1 MYGNNLKASKIYRLR
16 IPLFKGDD
24 AAGASG
30 IGNVKYFF
38 PDTPVLDNSCI
49 VGIEAHLSTQSALL
63 GDITRYEDG
72 KQNVTKMDAKTI
84 FVTIYGADKTQH
96 FASIPLISLFPNNAG
111 TNKRVNPYYGK
122 INTAM
127 SYCMLSNPTGSEL
140 GDKYFVN
147 LTFYYNPIN

>member
-1 MYGNNLKASKIYRLR
+1 MYGNNITAAKTFRLR
-16 IPLFKGDD
+16 VPLFKTED

-30 IGNVKYFF
+30 VGNIKYFF

-63 GDITRYEDG
+63 GDITRYENG
-72 KQNVTKMDAKTI
+72 KQNVTKVDAKTI

-96 FASIPLISLFPNNAG
+96 FASVPLVSLFPNNAG

-127 SYCMLSNPTGSEL
+127 SYCILSNPTGTEL
-140 GDKYFVN
+140 QDKYFVN
-147 LTFYYNPIN
+147 LTFYYNPK